1 MRTLY
6 IGDIPSHS
14 VRNAS
19 YDFDDMQCRLGLRF
33 QQVSMEDL
41 EKTINEVADG
51 EAEQV
56 ARRWSE
62 SADAL
67 DERER
72 KDLLSMQKYT

>member
-1 MRTLY
+1 
-6 IGDIPSHS
+6 
-14 VRNAS
+14 
-19 YDFDDMQCRLGLRF
+19 
-33 QQVSMEDL
+33 MEDL